1 MIKLILI
8 LGLLLPTALAAQRPN
23 IVYIMTD
30 DMGYADL
37 SCYGRKDYTTP
48 NIDKLSTQGVKFMN
62 AYSAG
67 SLCTP
72 TRVAFYTGRYPART
86 AVGLMEPLTPTKR
99 DSAYGL
105 TPDIPSLGTMLKTAG
120 YHTGLVGKWHLGFRP
135 EHSPMNNGFDYFF
148 GIRSGAADYVS
159 HKGDGGQHDL
169 HENDSL
175 VYPEGYLTDLISG
188 KAIDFLKQKRDQ
200 PFFLAVMYNAPHWPW
215 QKPGDKAYPDSVNFT
230 QGGSPEIY
238 AGIMKSL
245 DDGVGKILMALDEA
259 GLTQNTVVIF
269 TNDNGGER
277 FSDHGGLAKSKRSLW
292 EGGIKVPAFV
302 RWPQKIKGGRVS
314 EQVVV
319 TMDWTA
325 TILSLSG
332 AKPSKHF
339 PLDGV
344 DLVPM
349 LTGTSRAD
357 VDRTLFWRTF
367 QRDRQKAIRSGDWKY
382 LEDDGGSYLFNLK
395 NDPGEK
401 NNLIDSQRKIAAD
414 LKARYTAWEKTVLT
428 PIPLR

>member
-1 MIKLILI
+1 
-8 LGLLLPTALAAQRPN
+8 
-23 IVYIMTD
+23 MTD

-37 SCYGRKDYTTP
+37 SCYGQKDYSTP
-48 NIDKLSTQGVKFMN
+48 NIDRLSSQGVKFMN

-105 TPDIPSLGTMLKTAG
+105 TPDVPSLGTMLKGAG

-135 EHSPMNNGFDYFF
+135 EHSPTNNGFDYFF
-148 GIRSGAADYVS
+148 GIHSGAADYVS
-159 HKGDGGQHDL
+159 HKGDGGNHDL

-175 VYPEGYLTDLISG
+175 VYPEGYLTDLISD
-188 KAIDFLKQKRDQ
+188 KAIDFLRRKKDK

-215 QKPGDKAYPDSVNFT
+215 QKPGDKAYPDSVDFR
-230 QGGSPEIY
+230 QGGSPGIY

-245 DDGVGKILMALDEA
+245 DDGVGRILMALDDA
-259 GLTQNTVVIF
+259 GLAENTVVIF

-277 FSDHGGLAKSKRSLW
+277 YSNHGGLAKSKRYLW

-302 RWPQKIKGGRVS
+302 RWPQKISAGTVS
-314 EQVVV
+314 DQVVV

-332 AKPSKHF
+332 AKPSTQF

-344 DLVPM
+344 DLMPI
-349 LTGTSRAD
+349 LTRKAPGNAE
-357 VDRTLFWRTF
+357 RTLFWRTF

-382 LEDDGGSYLFNLK
+382 LEDEAGSYLFNLK

-401 NNLIDSQRKIAAD
+401 HNLIKSQPKMAEN
-414 LKARYTAWEKTVLT
+414 LKAKYSSWEKTVLE
-428 PIPLR
+428 PIPLK